1 MKGDYVI
8 TQNDI
13 EGGWRKLPD
22 AAVLCTY
29 MIDQHFPDPENT
41 AFFPGEEFL
50 ALAKHN
56 FNPLGKYDNAGPGI
70 DINEPFMIPYR
81 CLYSANIPNLFMAG
95 RNISTSR
102 IALAALRIQAT
113 TAMMGE
119 VVGLAS
125 VLCVRHG
132 CEPRDVYETY
142 LDEFRE
148 MLKEGVPQKNEEVLR
163 MNIR

>member
-1 MKGDYVI
+1 
-8 TQNDI
+8 
-13 EGGWRKLPD
+13 
-22 AAVLCTY
+22 

-102 IALAALRIQAT
+102 IALAALQHTGDYGHDGR
-113 TAMMGE
+113 GRGSGFR
-119 VVGLAS
+119 VVCPA
-125 VLCVRHG
+125 RMRAAG
-132 CEPRDVYETY
+132 C
-142 LDEFRE
+142 L
-148 MLKEGVPQKNEEVLR
+148 
-163 MNIR
+163 